1 MSETELSP
9 EMKELQEK
17 VLRLQM
23 ENSLL
28 NQELVNMQNWEKKRM
43 EDKVY
48 FKKSEKGG
56 IQIMGIRRFPITLY
70 RREIEMIFKN
80 QNRIEEFMNK
90 NEINQ
95 KEIKEGKK
103 IPELLEITWGF
114 FYVGVSDGCVFQ
126 KKKFFKNVYII

>member
-1 MSETELSP
+1 MELTP

-90 NEINQ
+90 NEIN
-95 KEIKEGKK
+95 
-103 IPELLEITWGF
+103 
-114 FYVGVSDGCVFQ
+114 
-126 KKKFFKNVYII
+126 

>member
-9 EMKELQEK
+9 ELKELQEK

-28 NQELVNMQNWEKKRM
+28 NQELVNMQNWEKKRN
-43 EDKVY
+43 EERVY

-70 RREIEMIFKN
+70 RREIELIFKN

-90 NEINQ
+90 NDIN
-95 KEIKEGKK
+95 
-103 IPELLEITWGF
+103 
-114 FYVGVSDGCVFQ
+114 
-126 KKKFFKNVYII
+126 

>member
-70 RREIEMIFKN
+70 RREIELIFKN

-90 NEINQ
+90 NEIN
-95 KEIKEGKK
+95 
-103 IPELLEITWGF
+103 
-114 FYVGVSDGCVFQ
+114 
-126 KKKFFKNVYII
+126 

>member
-9 EMKELQEK
+9 ELKELQEK

-70 RREIEMIFKN
+70 RREIELIFKN

-90 NEINQ
+90 NEIN
-95 KEIKEGKK
+95 
-103 IPELLEITWGF
+103 
-114 FYVGVSDGCVFQ
+114 
-126 KKKFFKNVYII
+126 

>member
-9 EMKELQEK
+9 ELKELQEK

-28 NQELVNMQNWEKKRM
+28 NQELVNMQNWEKKRN
-43 EDKVY
+43 EERVY

-70 RREIEMIFKN
+70 RREIELIFKN

-90 NEINQ
+90 NEIN
-95 KEIKEGKK
+95 
-103 IPELLEITWGF
+103 
-114 FYVGVSDGCVFQ
+114 
-126 KKKFFKNVYII
+126 

>member
-90 NEINQ
+90 NEIN
-95 KEIKEGKK
+95 
-103 IPELLEITWGF
+103 
-114 FYVGVSDGCVFQ
+114 
-126 KKKFFKNVYII
+126 